1 MPDIAHRTIE
11 TNGIRMHVA
20 EAGPADGP
28 LVVLCHGWPELW
40 YSWRHQIPALAAA
53 GYRVAAPDQRGYG
66 DTDAPQP
73 IEAYSILQLVGDI
86 VGLVGAL
93 DAREAVVVGHDWG
106 APVAWS
112 CGLLRPDLF
121 KAVGLLSVPYAPR
134 PHHPPM
140 ERAKVLTAGRN
151 FYQLYFQEPGR
162 VEAEL
167 EEDIRASLARVYFAA
182 SGEAGARAGADFTF
196 DADKRFV
203 DALPQA
209 GTMPWLSAADLDVFA
224 QAYRKSGFRGPI
236 NWYRNIDRNWA
247 LTPFLAGAR
256 LNQPSLFVAGERDL
270 VIGMMPDAY
279 AGLESNAPGLTQKV
293 LLPQAGHWIQ
303 QERPD
308 EVNAYLIGFLKQVA
322 PVKKA
327 A

>member
-1 MPDIAHRTIE
+1 MADIEHRTIE

-40 YSWRHQIPALAAA
+40 YSWRHQMPALAAA
-53 GYRVAAPDQRGYG
+53 GYRVVAPDQRGYG
-66 DTDAPQP
+66 DTDAPEP
-73 IEAYSILQLVGDI
+73 IDAYSIVQLVGDI

-93 DAREAVVVGHDWG
+93 GRTEAAVVGHDWG

-112 CGLLRPDLF
+112 CGLLRPDVF
-121 KAVGLLSVPYAPR
+121 TAVGLLSVPYAPR

-140 ERAKVLTAGRN
+140 ERARALTAGRN

-162 VEAEL
+162 VEKEL
-167 EEDIRASLARVYFAA
+167 EEDVRASLARVYFAA
-182 SGEAGARAGADFTF
+182 SGEAGARAGADFMF
-196 DADKRFV
+196 DAEQRFV

-209 GTMPWLSAADLDVFA
+209 GAMPWLSAADLDVFER
-224 QAYRKSGFRGPI
+224 AYRKSGFRGPI

-247 LTPFLAGAR
+247 LTPFLDGAR
-256 LNQPSLFVAGERDL
+256 LRQPSLFVAGERDL
-270 VIGMMPDAY
+270 VIAMMPDAY
-279 AGLESNAPGLTQKV
+279 AALETNAPGLTRKV

-308 EVNAYLIGFLKQVA
+308 DVNGYRVEFLKQAA
-322 PVKKA
+322 PA

>member
-1 MPDIAHRTIE
+1 MADIEHRTIE

-40 YSWRHQIPALAAA
+40 YSWRHQMPPLAAA
-53 GYRVAAPDQRGYG
+53 GYRVVAPDQRGYG
-66 DTDAPQP
+66 DTDAPEP
-73 IEAYSILQLVGDI
+73 IDAYSIVQLVGDI

-93 DAREAVVVGHDWG
+93 GRTEAAVVGHDWG

-112 CGLLRPDLF
+112 CGLLRPDVF
-121 KAVGLLSVPYAPR
+121 TAVGLLSVPYAPR

-140 ERAKVLTAGRN
+140 ERARVLTAGRN

-162 VEAEL
+162 VEEEL
-167 EEDIRASLARVYFAA
+167 EEDVRASLARVYFAA
-182 SGEAGARAGADFTF
+182 SGEAGARAGADFLF
-196 DADKRFV
+196 DADQRFV

-209 GTMPWLSAADLDVFA
+209 GAMPWLSAADLDVFER
-224 QAYRKSGFRGPI
+224 AYRKSGFRGPI

-247 LTPFLAGAR
+247 LTPFLDGAR
-256 LNQPSLFVAGERDL
+256 LRQPSLFVAGERDL
-270 VIGMMPDAY
+270 VIAMMPDAY
-279 AGLESNAPGLTQKV
+279 AALETYAPGLTRKV
-293 LLPQAGHWIQ
+293 LLPEAGHWIQ

-308 EVNAYLIGFLKQVA
+308 DVNGCLVEFLKQAA
-322 PVKKA
+322 PA

>member
-1 MPDIAHRTIE
+1 MADIEHRTIE

-40 YSWRHQIPALAAA
+40 YSWRHQMPALAAA
-53 GYRVAAPDQRGYG
+53 GYRVVAPDQRGYG
-66 DTDAPQP
+66 DTDAPEP
-73 IEAYSILQLVGDI
+73 IEAYSIVQLVGDI

-93 DAREAVVVGHDWG
+93 GRAEAAVVGHDWG

-112 CGLLRPDLF
+112 CGLLRPDVF
-121 KAVGLLSVPYAPR
+121 TAVGLLSVPYAPR

-140 ERAKVLTAGRN
+140 ERARVLTAGRN

-162 VEAEL
+162 VEKEL
-167 EEDIRASLARVYFAA
+167 EEDVRASLARVYFAA
-182 SGEAGARAGADFTF
+182 SGEAGARAGADFLF

-209 GTMPWLSAADLDVFA
+209 GPMPWLSAADLDVFER
-224 QAYRKSGFRGPI
+224 AYRKSGFRGPI

-247 LTPFLAGAR
+247 LTPFLDGAR
-256 LNQPSLFVAGERDL
+256 LRQPSLFVAGERDL
-270 VIGMMPDAY
+270 VIAMMPDAY
-279 AGLESNAPGLTQKV
+279 AALETNAPGLTRKV
-293 LLPQAGHWIQ
+293 LLPEAGHWIQ

-308 EVNAYLIGFLKQVA
+308 DVNGYLVEFLKQAA
-322 PVKKA
+322 PA